1 MRHLFVTQDYAP
13 DLGGMARRHVE
24 LCRRF
29 APDEIIVSTV
39 ASPQAQDFD
48 RNEQYHISRQP
59 FSFGQAK
66 RFSNQLAWGMDLA
79 RTCRAGVDVMH
90 LGNVRPCGYAVLLAA
105 RRAPTPYLV
114 YVNGGDLLRERQK
127 SETRRLKRW
136 SARLIFGGSIGV
148 IANSAWTADL
158 AREVMAFVGVNNL
171 PPVAT
176 IDLGTDPVHFS
187 PNKDRRLLRCRLG
200 IDEAPLLLTV
210 ARLVPHKGQDIV
222 IQALAKLSQAQPDAR
237 YLIVGDGSDAPRLRA
252 LASALGVGERV
263 ILAGPLSDHDVAEAY
278 ATADVYAGLSRVDNG
293 INVEGFGISF
303 VEASASGTPCVAGDS
318 GGVRSAV
325 RDGETG
331 FVVSPSDVDAVASA
345 IGRLL
350 SDGALRR
357 RMGVVGRTAVE
368 THYNWER
375 VARETLA
382 FAHDCMAHYR
392 MAHYRP
398 A

>member
-39 ASPQAQDFD
+39 ASPQSQDFD
-48 RNEQYHISRQP
+48 RNEHYHISRQP
-59 FSFGQAK
+59 FPFGQAK

-79 RTCRAGVDVMH
+79 GTCRAGVDVMH

-105 RRAPTPYLV
+105 RRASTPYLV

-136 SARLIFGGSIGV
+136 SARLIFGGSLGV
-148 IANSAWTADL
+148 VANSAWTADL

-176 IDLGTDPVHFS
+176 IDLGTDPVQFS
-187 PNKDRRLLRCRLG
+187 PDKDGRLLRCRLG

-263 ILAGPLSDHDVAEAY
+263 ILAGPLSDHDVVEAY

-368 THYNWER
+368 THYNWDR

-382 FAHDCMAHYR
+382 FAHDRMAHYR

>member
-39 ASPQAQDFD
+39 ASPQAKDFD
-48 RNEQYHISRQP
+48 RNEHYHISRQP
-59 FSFGQAK
+59 FPFGQAK

-79 RTCRAGVDVMH
+79 KKCRAGIDVMH
-90 LGNVRPCGYAVLLAA
+90 LGNVRPCGYAVRLAA
-105 RRAPTPYLV
+105 RCAHTPYLV
-114 YVNGGDLLRERQK
+114 YVNGGDLLRLRQK
-127 SETRRLKRW
+127 SETRLFKRW
-136 SARLIFGGSIGV
+136 SARQIFALSLGV
-148 IANSAWTADL
+148 VANSAWTADL
-158 AREVMAFVGVNNL
+158 ARDVMAFVGVKNL

-176 IDLGTDPVHFS
+176 IDLGTDPVQFS
-187 PNKDRRLLRCRLG
+187 PEKDRRLLRSRLG
-200 IDEAPLLLTV
+200 INEAPLLLTV

-237 YLIVGDGSDAPRLRA
+237 YLIVGDGSDGPRLRA

-263 ILAGPLSDHDVAEAY
+263 ILAGPLSDLDVAEAY
-278 ATADVYAGLSRVDNG
+278 ATADVYAGLSRVHNG

-357 RMGVVGRTAVE
+357 RMGVAGRTAVE

-382 FAHDCMAHYR
+382 FAHDR